1 MLLKRR
7 GGIAAIALLVA
18 TQGAQACSLS
28 IGGVDAAMTFNSSA
42 LTMSSEPGLGAVVT
56 IGSTILDGAFDVT
69 VSAPSWVEYPAG
81 FDPGSATL
89 NSRHFSL
96 GTLGINSAYGN
107 IQRIHHFGPML
118 VSAAALTIHHRI
130 SAPAFE
136 QGRYRTQTVVTCS

>member
-1 MLLKRR
+1 MLIKRT
-7 GGIAAIALLVA
+7 GVIAAVA
-18 TQGAQACSLS
+18 IVAVTHGAMACSLS
-28 IGGVDAAMTFNSSA
+28 IGGVDAAMAFNSSA

-69 VSAPSWVEYPAG
+69 VSAPGWVEYPAG
-81 FDPGSATL
+81 FDPGSASL
-89 NSRHFSL
+89 QSRHFSL

-107 IQRIHHFGPML
+107 SPRIHHFGPML